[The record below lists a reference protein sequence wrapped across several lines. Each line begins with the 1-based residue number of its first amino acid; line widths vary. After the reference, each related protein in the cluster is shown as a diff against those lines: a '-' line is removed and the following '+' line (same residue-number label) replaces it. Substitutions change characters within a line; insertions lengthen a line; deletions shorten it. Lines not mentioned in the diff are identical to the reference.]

1 MQSTEPNSFMT
12 TDIAYLTAKE
22 LGERYAKR
30 QLSPV
35 EVTRRVLAR
44 IEQLEPRINAFVL
57 VDADRA
63 LSAAHASE
71 ERWLRDAPL
80 GPLDGVPVSIKDLLL
95 TRGWPTRSGSRTV
108 DAAGR
113 WEDDAPSV
121 ARLREA
127 GAVLLGKTTTS
138 EFGLKGMGDSP
149 LTGFTRNPW
158 NRAHTPGG
166 SSAGAVAATAAGLGA
181 IAIGTDGG
189 GSIRVPSAHTG
200 VIGIK
205 PTFGL
210 VPTSPPAF
218 VGVPPHVGPIA
229 RSVADLTLALRVL
242 SLSDPRDP
250 AQPTRA
256 FKPLTL
262 TEEAPLRIAYSRN
275 LGYIDVDPDV
285 ASAFDEAIAALRGDG
300 VQLEEADPGFSSP
313 GTIQRRLFAARAA
326 YTVRKLDAAQRARL
340 DPVIVVA
347 AEEGEMLSALDC
359 LQAEAERVELIAT
372 LVRFHTR
379 YDLLLTPTSAV
390 TAPLVDATSAARE
403 SFAGPFSLSRQPALS
418 IPIGLTNAGLPVGL
432 QIVGRHHEDARVL
445 ALAERYERQRPFQ
458 APDLAV

>member
-1 MQSTEPNSFMT
+1 
-12 TDIAYLTAKE
+12 
-22 LGERYAKR
+22 
-30 QLSPV
+30 
-35 EVTRRVLAR
+35 VLAR
-44 IEQLEPRINAFVL
+44 IEQLEPRFNAFVL

-80 GPLDGVPVSIKDLLL
+80 GQLDGVPVSIKDLLL

-113 WEDDAPSV
+113 WEEDAPSV

-166 SSAGAVAATAAGLGA
+166 SSAGAVVATAAGLGA
-181 IAIGTDGG
+181 IALGTDGG

-242 SLSDPRDP
+242 SQPDPRDP
-250 AQPTRA
+250 AQPTRGT
-256 FKPLTL
+256 KPLTL
-262 TEEAPLRIAYSRN
+262 TLTESTPLRIAYSRN

-285 ASAFDEAIAALRGDG
+285 ASAFDAAIAALRGDG

-347 AEEGEMLSALDC
+347 AEEGEKLSALDY

-372 LVRFHTR
+372 LARFYTR

-390 TAPLVDATSAARE
+390 TAPLVNAASAARE

-432 QIVGRHHEDARVL
+432 QIVGRHHEDARVV
-445 ALAERYERQRPFQ
+445 ALAERYERLRPFQ
-458 APDLAV
+458 APALEI

>member
-1 MQSTEPNSFMT
+1 MT

-22 LGERYAKR
+22 LHERYARR

-44 IEQLEPRINAFVL
+44 IEQLEPCLNAFVL

-71 ERWLRDAPL
+71 ERYRRDAPL
-80 GPLDGVPVSIKDLLL
+80 SELDGVPVSIKDLLL

-113 WEDDAPSV
+113 WEEDAPAV

-210 VPTSPPAF
+210 VPVSPPAF

-229 RSVADLTLALRVL
+229 RSVADLALALRVL
-242 SLSDPRDP
+242 SRPDPRDP

-256 FKPLTL
+256 FTSI
-262 TEEAPLRIAYSRN
+262 TEDTAPRVAYSRD
-275 LGYIDVDPDV
+275 LGYVEVDPEV
-285 ASAFDEAIAALRGDG
+285 ARAFDEAIAALRDAG

-313 GTIQRRLFAARAA
+313 RALQHRLFAARAA
-326 YTVRKLDAAQRARL
+326 FTVRALDAAQRARL
-340 DPVIVVA
+340 DPAVVVA
-347 AEEGEMLSALDC
+347 AEEGEKLSALDY

-372 LVRFHTR
+372 LARFHTR
-379 YDLLLTPTSAV
+379 YDLLLTPTSPIS
-390 TAPLVDATSAARE
+390 APLVDASPSPRE
-403 SFAGPFSLSRQPALS
+403 SFAGPFSLTRQPALS
-418 IPIGLTNAGLPVGL
+418 IPIGLTSIGLPIGL

-445 ALAERYERQRPFQ
+445 ALAQRYERIRPFQ
-458 APDLAV
+458 EPKLDV